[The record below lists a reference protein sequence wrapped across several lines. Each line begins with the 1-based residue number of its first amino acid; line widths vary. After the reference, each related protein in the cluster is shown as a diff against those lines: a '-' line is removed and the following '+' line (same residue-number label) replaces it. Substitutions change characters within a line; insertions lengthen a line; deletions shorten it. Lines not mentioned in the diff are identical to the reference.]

1 MNLLIKTFYMIYMKT
16 SILVGGQAVI
26 EGVMMRVPG
35 AYATALRLKNGEI
48 ISKRFNFVSIIERY
62 HMKKY
67 FIIRGFVHLYES
79 MKIGYRTLDWSADI
93 YESENNDNKNKKKSI
108 VNIFFEK
115 LISIFSILFSIGLFL
130 GLPLYF
136 SSLLIPGNT
145 NSPFYFNIISGIIRI
160 TIFLIYLILISQLN
174 DIKRLFQY
182 HGAEHKTVYNFESG
196 RELNI
201 ENAQKFS
208 TLHPR
213 CGTSFIFI
221 IMIVT
226 IFSYTILDSI
236 ALLFIDNLS
245 FSIRLIMHLLCLPLV
260 AGIGYEVLKFLSSK
274 QHIFIFKSLS
284 KPGLLLQNI
293 TTKEPDDLQLEVA
306 IYALK
311 AAFDNKI
318 DKFTGKQYT
327 ADSIG

>member
-1 MNLLIKTFYMIYMKT
+1 MNLLIKTFYMICMKT

-48 ISKRFNFVSIIERY
+48 ISKRFDFTSIIERY
-62 HMKKY
+62 KMKNY
-67 FIIRGFVHLYES
+67 FIIRGFLHLYES
-79 MKIGYRTLDWSADI
+79 MKIGYQTLDWSADI
-93 YESENNDNKNKKKSI
+93 YESENNNSKKNKESI
-108 VNIFFEK
+108 LNTFFEK
-115 LISIFSILFSIGLFL
+115 LVSIFSIVLSIGIFL

-136 SSLLIPGNT
+136 SSILIPNNT

-174 DIKRLFQY
+174 DVKRLFQY

-196 RELNI
+196 KELNI
-201 ENAQKFS
+201 KNAQKFS

-236 ALLFIDNLS
+236 ALLFIDNLN

-260 AGIGYEVLKFLSSK
+260 AGIGYEVLKFLSNK
-274 QHIFIFKSLS
+274 QHILIFKYLS

-293 TTKEPDDLQLEVA
+293 TTKEPDDLQLEIA

-311 AAFDNKI
+311 TAFDNKI
-318 DKFTGKQYT
+318 DQFKGKKYT
-327 ADSIG
+327 AESIG

>member
-1 MNLLIKTFYMIYMKT
+1 MNLLIKTFYMICMKT

-48 ISKRFNFVSIIERY
+48 ISKRFDFTSIIERY
-62 HMKKY
+62 KMKNY
-67 FIIRGFVHLYES
+67 FIIRGFLHLYES
-79 MKIGYRTLDWSADI
+79 MKIGYQTLDWSADI
-93 YESENNDNKNKKKSI
+93 YESENNNSKNNKESI
-108 VNIFFEK
+108 LNTFFEK
-115 LISIFSILFSIGLFL
+115 LVSIFSIVLSIGIFL

-136 SSLLIPGNT
+136 SSILIPGNT

-160 TIFLIYLILISQLN
+160 TIFLVYLILISQLN
-174 DIKRLFQY
+174 DVKRLFQY

-196 RELNI
+196 KELNI
-201 ENAQKFS
+201 KNAQKFS

-236 ALLFIDNLS
+236 ALLFIDNLN

-260 AGIGYEVLKFLSSK
+260 AGIGYEVLKFLSNK
-274 QHIFIFKSLS
+274 QHILIFKYLS

-293 TTKEPDDLQLEVA
+293 TTKEPDDLQLEIA

-311 AAFDNKI
+311 TAFDNKI
-318 DKFTGKQYT
+318 DQFKGKKYT
-327 ADSIG
+327 AESIG

>member
-1 MNLLIKTFYMIYMKT
+1 MNLLIKTFYMICMKT

-48 ISKRFNFVSIIERY
+48 ISKRFDFTSIIERY
-62 HMKKY
+62 KMKNY
-67 FIIRGFVHLYES
+67 FIIRGFLHLYES
-79 MKIGYRTLDWSADI
+79 MKIGYQTLDWSADI
-93 YESENNDNKNKKKSI
+93 YESENNNSKKNKESI
-108 VNIFFEK
+108 LNTFFEK
-115 LISIFSILFSIGLFL
+115 LVSIFSIVLSIGIFL

-136 SSLLIPGNT
+136 SSILIPGNT

-160 TIFLIYLILISQLN
+160 TIFLVYLILISQLN
-174 DIKRLFQY
+174 DVKRLFQY

-196 RELNI
+196 KELNI
-201 ENAQKFS
+201 KNAQKFS

-236 ALLFIDNLS
+236 ALLFIDNLN

-260 AGIGYEVLKFLSSK
+260 AGIGYEVLKFLSNK
-274 QHIFIFKSLS
+274 QHILIFKYLS

-293 TTKEPDDLQLEVA
+293 TTKEPDDLQLEIA

-311 AAFDNKI
+311 TAFDNKI
-318 DKFTGKQYT
+318 DQFKGKKYT
-327 ADSIG
+327 AESIG

>member
-1 MNLLIKTFYMIYMKT
+1 MNLLIKTFYMICMKT

-48 ISKRFNFVSIIERY
+48 ISKRFDFTSIIERY
-62 HMKKY
+62 KMKNY
-67 FIIRGFVHLYES
+67 FIIRGFLHLYES
-79 MKIGYRTLDWSADI
+79 MKIGYQTLDWSADI
-93 YESENNDNKNKKKSI
+93 YESENNNSKKNKESI
-108 VNIFFEK
+108 LNTFFEK
-115 LISIFSILFSIGLFL
+115 LVSIFSIVLSIGIFL

-136 SSLLIPGNT
+136 SSILIPDNT

-160 TIFLIYLILISQLN
+160 TIFLVYLILISQLN
-174 DIKRLFQY
+174 DVKRLFQY

-196 RELNI
+196 KELNI
-201 ENAQKFS
+201 KNAQKFS

-236 ALLFIDNLS
+236 ALLFIDNLN

-260 AGIGYEVLKFLSSK
+260 AGIGYEVLKFLSNK
-274 QHIFIFKSLS
+274 QHVLIFKYLS

-293 TTKEPDDLQLEVA
+293 TTKEPDDLQLEIA

-311 AAFDNKI
+311 TAFDNKI
-318 DKFTGKQYT
+318 DQFKGKKYT
-327 ADSIG
+327 AESIG

>member
-1 MNLLIKTFYMIYMKT
+1 MNLLIKTFYMICMKT

-48 ISKRFNFVSIIERY
+48 ISKRFDFTSIIERY
-62 HMKKY
+62 KMKNY
-67 FIIRGFVHLYES
+67 FIIRGFLHLYES
-79 MKIGYRTLDWSADI
+79 MKIGYQTLDWSADI
-93 YESENNDNKNKKKSI
+93 YESENNDSKKNKESI
-108 VNIFFEK
+108 LNTFFEK
-115 LISIFSILFSIGLFL
+115 LVSIFSIVLSIGIFL

-136 SSLLIPGNT
+136 SSILIPDNT

-160 TIFLIYLILISQLN
+160 TIFLVYLILISQLN
-174 DIKRLFQY
+174 DVKRLFQY

-196 RELNI
+196 KELNI
-201 ENAQKFS
+201 KNAQKFS

-236 ALLFIDNLS
+236 ALLFIDNLN

-260 AGIGYEVLKFLSSK
+260 AGIGYEVLKFLSNK
-274 QHIFIFKSLS
+274 QHILIFKYLS

-293 TTKEPDDLQLEVA
+293 TTKEPDDLQLEIA

-311 AAFDNKI
+311 TAFDNKI
-318 DKFTGKQYT
+318 DQFKGKKYT
-327 ADSIG
+327 AESIG

>member
-1 MNLLIKTFYMIYMKT
+1 MKT

-48 ISKRFNFVSIIERY
+48 ISKRFDFTSIIERY
-62 HMKKY
+62 KMKNY
-67 FIIRGFVHLYES
+67 FIIRGFLHLYES
-79 MKIGYRTLDWSADI
+79 MKIGYQTLDWSADI
-93 YESENNDNKNKKKSI
+93 YESENNNSKKNKESI
-108 VNIFFEK
+108 LNTFFEK
-115 LISIFSILFSIGLFL
+115 LVSIFSIVLSIGIFL

-136 SSLLIPGNT
+136 SSILIPDNT

-160 TIFLIYLILISQLN
+160 TIFLVYLILISQLN
-174 DIKRLFQY
+174 DVKRLFQY

-196 RELNI
+196 KELNI
-201 ENAQKFS
+201 KNAQKFS

-236 ALLFIDNLS
+236 ALLFIDNLN

-260 AGIGYEVLKFLSSK
+260 AGIGYEVLKFLSNK
-274 QHIFIFKSLS
+274 QHILIFKYLS

-293 TTKEPDDLQLEVA
+293 TTKEPDDLQLEIA

-311 AAFDNKI
+311 TAFDNKI
-318 DKFTGKQYT
+318 DQFKGKKYT
-327 ADSIG
+327 AESIG

>member
-1 MNLLIKTFYMIYMKT
+1 MNLLIKTFYMICMKT

-48 ISKRFNFVSIIERY
+48 ISKRFDFTSIIERY
-62 HMKKY
+62 KMKNY
-67 FIIRGFVHLYES
+67 FIIRGFLHLYES
-79 MKIGYRTLDWSADI
+79 MKIGYQTLDWSADI
-93 YESENNDNKNKKKSI
+93 YESENNNSKKNKESI
-108 VNIFFEK
+108 LNTFFEK
-115 LISIFSILFSIGLFL
+115 LVSIFSIVLSIGIFL

-136 SSLLIPGNT
+136 SSILIPNNT

-160 TIFLIYLILISQLN
+160 TIFLVYLILISQLN

-196 RELNI
+196 KELNI
-201 ENAQKFS
+201 KNARKFS

-236 ALLFIDNLS
+236 ALLFIDNLN
-245 FSIRLIMHLLCLPLV
+245 FSIRLIMHLFCLPLV
-260 AGIGYEVLKFLSSK
+260 AGIGYEVLKFLSNK
-274 QHIFIFKSLS
+274 QHILFFKYLS

-293 TTKEPDDLQLEVA
+293 TTKEPDDLQLEIA

-311 AAFDNKI
+311 TAFDNKI
-318 DKFTGKQYT
+318 DQFKGKKYT
-327 ADSIG
+327 AESIG

>member
-1 MNLLIKTFYMIYMKT
+1 MNLLIKTFYMICMKT

-48 ISKRFNFVSIIERY
+48 ISKRFDFTSIIDRY
-62 HMKKY
+62 KMKNY
-67 FIIRGFVHLYES
+67 FIIRGFLHLYES
-79 MKIGYRTLDWSADI
+79 MKIGYQTLDWSADI
-93 YESENNDNKNKKKSI
+93 YESENNNSKKNKESI
-108 VNIFFEK
+108 LNTFFEK
-115 LISIFSILFSIGLFL
+115 LVSIFSIVLSIGIFL

-136 SSLLIPGNT
+136 SSILIPDNT

-160 TIFLIYLILISQLN
+160 TIFLVYLILISQLN
-174 DIKRLFQY
+174 DVKRLFQY

-196 RELNI
+196 KELNI
-201 ENAQKFS
+201 KNAQKFS

-236 ALLFIDNLS
+236 ALLFIDNLN

-260 AGIGYEVLKFLSSK
+260 AGVGYEVLKFLSNK
-274 QHIFIFKSLS
+274 QHILIFKYLS

-293 TTKEPDDLQLEVA
+293 TTKEPDDLQLEIA

-311 AAFDNKI
+311 TAFDNKI
-318 DKFTGKQYT
+318 DQFKGKKYT
-327 ADSIG
+327 AESIG

>member
-1 MNLLIKTFYMIYMKT
+1 MNLLIKTFYMICMKT

-48 ISKRFNFVSIIERY
+48 ISKRFDFTSIIERY
-62 HMKKY
+62 KMKNY
-67 FIIRGFVHLYES
+67 FIIRGFLHLYES
-79 MKIGYRTLDWSADI
+79 MKIGYQTLDWSADI
-93 YESENNDNKNKKKSI
+93 YESENNDSKKNKESI
-108 VNIFFEK
+108 LNTFFEK
-115 LISIFSILFSIGLFL
+115 LVSIFSIVLSIGIFL

-136 SSLLIPGNT
+136 SSILIPNNT

-160 TIFLIYLILISQLN
+160 TIFLVYLILISQLN
-174 DIKRLFQY
+174 DVKRLFQY

-196 RELNI
+196 KELNI
-201 ENAQKFS
+201 KNAQKFS

-236 ALLFIDNLS
+236 ALLFIDNLN

-260 AGIGYEVLKFLSSK
+260 AGIGYEVLKFLSNK
-274 QHIFIFKSLS
+274 QHILIFKYLS

-293 TTKEPDDLQLEVA
+293 TTKEPDDLQLEIA

-311 AAFDNKI
+311 TAFDNKI
-318 DKFTGKQYT
+318 DQFKGKKYT
-327 ADSIG
+327 AESIG